1 MVIVRM
7 RTIISAIAASL
18 SLLMLALV
26 VSVELLY
33 LSGLYEMIILILRLL
48 CA

>member
-7 RTIISAIAASL
+7 RTIISTIAASL
-18 SLLMLALV
+18 SLLALALITGI
-26 VSVELLY
+26 ELLY
-33 LSGLYEMIILILRLL
+33 LSGLYEMILLILRIL

>member
-7 RTIISAIAASL
+7 RTIISTIAASL
-18 SLLMLALV
+18 SLLMLAGIVGL
-26 VSVELLY
+26 ELLY
-33 LSGLYEMIILILRLL
+33 LSGVFDMVLLLLRLL

>member
-7 RTIISAIAASL
+7 RTIISTIAASL
-18 SLLMLALV
+18 SLLTLALIT
-26 VSVELLY
+26 SIELLY
-33 LSGLYEMIILILRLL
+33 LSGLYEMILLILRIL

>member
-7 RTIISAIAASL
+7 RTIIETLAVSL
-18 SLLMLALV
+18 SLLTLAGIIG
-26 VSVELLY
+26 VELLY
-33 LSGLYEMIILILRLL
+33 LSGLYEMLILILQLI

>member
-7 RTIISAIAASL
+7 RTIIETIAVSL
-18 SLLMLALV
+18 SLLALAGIIG
-26 VSVELLY
+26 VELLY
-33 LSGLYEMIILILRLL
+33 LSGLYEMILLILRLL

>member
-7 RTIISAIAASL
+7 RTIISTVAASL
-18 SLLMLALV
+18 SLLMLALIT
-26 VSVELLY
+26 SVELLY
-33 LSGLYEMIILILRLL
+33 LSGLYEMILLILQLL

>member
-7 RTIISAIAASL
+7 RIIIETIAVSL
-18 SLLMLALV
+18 SLLALAGIVGL
-26 VSVELLY
+26 ELLY
-33 LSGLYEMIILILRLL
+33 LSGVLDMVLLLLQLL

>member
-7 RTIISAIAASL
+7 RTIISTIAASL
-18 SLLMLALV
+18 SLMMLALITGI
-26 VSVELLY
+26 ELLY
-33 LSGLYEMIILILRLL
+33 LSGMYEMILLILRLL

>member
-1 MVIVRM
+1 
-7 RTIISAIAASL
+7 
-18 SLLMLALV
+18 MLALI

-33 LSGLYEMIILILRLL
+33 LSGLYEMILLILQLL

>member
-7 RTIISAIAASL
+7 RTIISTIVASL
-18 SLLMLALV
+18 SLLMLVLIV
-26 VSVELLY
+26 GIELLY
-33 LSGLYEMIILILRLL
+33 LSGLYEMIPLILQLL

>member
-7 RTIISAIAASL
+7 RTIISTIAASL
-18 SLLMLALV
+18 SLLMLALIA
-26 VSVELLY
+26 SIELLY
-33 LSGLYEMIILILRLL
+33 LSGLYEMIILILQLL